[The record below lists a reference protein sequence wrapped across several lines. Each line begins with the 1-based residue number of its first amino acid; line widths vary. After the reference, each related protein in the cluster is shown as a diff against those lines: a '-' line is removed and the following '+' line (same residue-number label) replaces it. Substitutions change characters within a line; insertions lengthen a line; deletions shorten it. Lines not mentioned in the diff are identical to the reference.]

1 MPTQDKHPSYIRST
15 GQINLPTRQFIN
27 SSTQKLKKHQLIN
40 SKNTNSSTQKTP
52 THQLKKHQHVYSKNT
67 STSTQKTPARLLK
80 KSRNLQL
87 TSFPTHQLESLNY
100 YFLFYNIAPNFAPF

>member
-27 SSTQKLKKHQLIN
+27 SSTQKIKKHQLIN
-40 SKNTNSSTQKTP
+40 SKNTNS
-52 THQLKKHQHVYSKNT
+52 
-67 STSTQKTPARLLK
+67 STQKTPARLLK